1 MYYQNKYSVNKGY
14 KNYINTHIITD
25 LYTKLI
31 LNIETC
37 NHRKHDSQFF
47 IPLIEPLKQQLSCV
61 LADRGYDSMELREF
75 CWNNKITNH
84 IDFRNFGPVRT
95 NNKNRNN
102 AKKRFRRKV
111 YRKRSIVES
120 VISAVKRRF
129 GDFVT
134 SRKQDNQ
141 QKQVI
146 LKVLAY
152 NITILGKYKQKVF
165 CLWMFISE

>member
-1 MYYQNKYSVNKGY
+1 M
-14 KNYINTHIITD
+14 
-25 LYTKLI
+25 
-31 LNIETC
+31 
-37 NHRKHDSQFF
+37 
-47 IPLIEPLKQQLSCV
+47 
-61 LADRGYDSMELREF
+61 
-75 CWNNKITNH
+75 
-84 IDFRNFGPVRT
+84 
-95 NNKNRNN
+95 
-102 AKKRFRRKV
+102 

-120 VISAVKRRF
+120 VISEVKRRF